1 MIFSCFNKRHTLNMS
16 EFIIPH
22 EKQPLTRLKSNDSTQ
37 DSLFSRNPSSSS
49 VATTL
54 STINCNSP
62 TSTTPYNELKQHSP
76 LSLQNISSPTIS
88 QLTEALHLSFSS
100 SNVEPK
106 QSVEGSAIAPTTT
119 PNNELQISQ
128 KWCIILVGLP
138 ASGKS
143 SITKN
148 LIQVLKPHLHI
159 DTFNAGSIRRK
170 LSNFQEQNCQ
180 FFDFNNPLGKAQRDL
195 YAQISLDHLLNSLF
209 CDNLDVGILD
219 ATNSTRDRRSH
230 IFSTIREKQHQY
242 GDSIHINTLV
252 LEIKCEDVKC
262 WEYNANKKTQGPDYK
277 EMNYQDAIKDFMER
291 SEKYKLAFEEIT
303 QQERQ
308 ENGGIFIELKNAG
321 SQVEIF
327 DERLEIK
334 DEKDEVLKMIM
345 KFINSYYEDYGKN
358 YMELVYGLTD
368 VADLTVTEV

>member
-1 MIFSCFNKRHTLNMS
+1 MS
-16 EFIIPH
+16 EFIPH

-54 STINCNSP
+54 STLNCNSP
-62 TSTTPYNELKQHSP
+62 TSNTPYELKQHSP
-76 LSLQNISSPTIS
+76 LALQSKSSPSIA
-88 QLTEALHLSFSS
+88 QLTEALHLSFSKINDS
-100 SNVEPK
+100 TTTSLQPV
-106 QSVEGSAIAPTTT
+106 VDGSAIPPTTT
-119 PNNELQISQ
+119 PNNEYQITQ

-143 SITKN
+143 SITNN

-159 DTFNAGSIRRK
+159 DTFNAGAIRRK

-180 FFDFNNPLGKAQRDL
+180 FFDFNNPQGKAQRDL

-219 ATNSTRDRRSH
+219 ATNSTKDRRAH
-230 IFSTIREKQHQY
+230 IFSTIKEKQQQY

-252 LEIKCEDVKC
+252 LEIKCQDPKC
-262 WEYNANKKTQGPDYK
+262 WEYNANKKTKGPDYK
-277 EMNYQDAIKDFMER
+277 EMKYEDAIRDFMER

-303 QQERQ
+303 QEEREQ
-308 ENGGIFIELKNAG
+308 NGGLFVELKDSGKEIELY
-321 SQVEIF
+321 
-327 DERLEIK
+327 DERVDK
-334 DEKDEVLKMIM
+334 DEEQKDEVLNMIM
-345 KFINSYYEDYGKN
+345 KFINSYYEDYGKD
-358 YMELVYGLTD
+358 YMELVYG
-368 VADLTVTEV
+368 VAKAV